1 MPPRFER
8 FDAAAALRTT
18 LRPIDLAEEVGGA
31 VPLCPGIMF
40 AEEAAGDGARL
51 RLWNEEVS
59 EHVEYRLPVIE
70 LASEKEMGLGF
81 ASNGMPI

>member
-1 MPPRFER
+1 MPRSPQNGHSKGSCFLFPHEPPIPPRLDR

-18 LRPIDLAEEVGGA
+18 LRPMDLAEEVGGA

-51 RLWNEEVS
+51 RL
-59 EHVEYRLPVIE
+59 
-70 LASEKEMGLGF
+70 
-81 ASNGMPI
+81 